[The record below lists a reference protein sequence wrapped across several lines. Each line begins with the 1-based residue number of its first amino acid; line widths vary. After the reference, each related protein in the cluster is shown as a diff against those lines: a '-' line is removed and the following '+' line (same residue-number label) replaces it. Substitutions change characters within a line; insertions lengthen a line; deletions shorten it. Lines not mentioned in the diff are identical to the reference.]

1 MLTRPHRLTASR
13 DFSDAV
19 RKGRRAGTST
29 MVLHLLT
36 TDSASGTTTDADTD
50 PAREDRPVRVGFVVG
65 KAVGPA
71 VTRSLVK
78 RRLRALARDRLASL
92 PRSST
97 LVVRALPPAASASY
111 AALGA
116 DMDRALARSRKSTS
130 ARRSPS
136 GTTA

>member
-1 MLTRPHRLTASR
+1 MLTRPHRLTPSR
-13 DFSDAV
+13 EFSDAV
-19 RKGRRAGTST
+19 RRGRRFGTRT

-36 TDSASGTTTDADTD
+36 PGFVDGAVT
-50 PAREDRPVRVGFVVG
+50 PAGSPDRPVRIGFVVG

-71 VTRSLVK
+71 VTRNLVK
-78 RRLRALARDRLASL
+78 RRLRALARDRLASW

-97 LVVRALPPAASASY
+97 LVVRALPPAADASY

-116 DMDRALARSRKSTS
+116 DMDRALARSRTTSTS

>member
-1 MLTRPHRLTASR
+1 MLTRPHRLTSSR
-13 DFSDAV
+13 EFSDVV
-19 RKGRRAGTST
+19 RRGRRAGTST

-36 TDSASGTTTDADTD
+36 AGSESGAATDAGADQ
-50 PAREDRPVRVGFVVG
+50 AREDQPVRVGFVVG

-97 LVVRALPPAASASY
+97 LVVRALPPAARASY

-116 DMDRALARSRKSTS
+116 DMDRALARSRTSTS

>member
-1 MLTRPHRLTASR
+1 MLTRPHRLTSSR

-19 RKGRRAGTST
+19 RRGRRAGTST

-36 TDSASGTTTDADTD
+36 AGSDA
-50 PAREDRPVRVGFVVG
+50 DRPVRVGFVVG

-78 RRLRALARDRLASL
+78 RRLRALARDRLALL

-97 LVVRALPPAASASY
+97 LVVRALPPAARASY

>member
-19 RKGRRAGTST
+19 RRGRRAGTST
-29 MVLHLLT
+29 LVLHLLT
-36 TDSASGTTTDADTD
+36 ADSD
-50 PAREDRPVRVGFVVG
+50 PDRPVRVGFVVG

>member
-19 RKGRRAGTST
+19 RRGRRAGTT
-29 MVLHLLT
+29 TLVLHLLT
-36 TDSASGTTTDADTD
+36 PDAGDGAVD
-50 PAREDRPVRVGFVVG
+50 AARSPDQPVRVGFVVG

-71 VTRSLVK
+71 VTRNLVK

-97 LVVRALPPAASASY
+97 LVVRALPPAARATY

-116 DMDRALARSRKSTS
+116 DMDRALARSRKASTS
-130 ARRSPS
+130 ARRSPR
-136 GTTA
+136 GTSA

>member
-19 RKGRRAGTST
+19 RRGWRFGTKT
-29 MVLHLLT
+29 MVLHLWIPHSGDGAGAAA
-36 TDSASGTTTDADTD
+36 DS
-50 PAREDRPVRVGFVVG
+50 PDRPVRLGFVVG

-71 VTRSLVK
+71 VTRNLVK
-78 RRLRALARDRLASL
+78 RRLRALARDRIASL

-97 LVVRALPPAASASY
+97 LVVRALPPAAHASY

-116 DMDRALARSRKSTS
+116 DMDRALARSRTTSTS